1 MRSARSLNL
10 LERQG
15 ALAAPPQLSEAQI
28 RLDAS
33 LRNFNEQACDASNLL
48 AMSVGSFAYR
58 FARSGLISAGL
69 WRGASNAVALGFE
82 VTAFRATSNVLA
94 HARGLQPS
102 EAVFDR
108 RGWLTSFTHFGTLKG
123 AGYLAE
129 GQNVFLSHTFQSLS
143 MVGAHQLT
151 YAIDLTT
158 RPHGS
163 FWERMVEAETT
174 NIALGAGSSLMGMA
188 TGHSLHAWERSLD
201 LQAEASSRPAFR
213 LLPPSAPA
221 ETLERSMAPETE
233 RLLSMGARADRVSTE
248 PLREEA
254 VNAFWKSQLE
264 AGGTA
269 NEYLSRTPE
278 ARRLLRALQ
287 GADKE
292 LRGRKV
298 SQREYL
304 DATLKQLRSSQ
315 GITGKSYATRYSIL
329 EASERFDAELN
340 PLAYP
345 AESGARKVIQRA
357 LGWLGIRV
365 GEEVQGLFERHLAR
379 YRVEDRGGLD
389 WGLRVNGGK
398 PRQAL
403 DRALQLLP
411 CDAKGALLELHEGRS
426 LSDRLREARQALEAE
441 NVRVVAVWGAGR
453 HGLALGDW
461 VRQAAGRGE
470 MVDGKYVIPIML
482 GHRPDFTH
490 ELNVDGANEKNLPGI
505 PINEAG
511 RLGLRAAL
519 PQENKAYLALSDSV
533 IVTLPSTQLK
543 SEFTPDVLRQ
553 FGENTQLIFAIK
565 SVLDKG
571 ESIPGYVMET
581 LALAGRFDLMMNAAF
596 QSGLGFPK
604 EMLGR
609 VAPDAPVNLAV
620 DAITIE
626 AAVRASRLLIGDRA
640 ALAQV
645 SANKRS
651 LYANNK
657 RIDAGILVFKG
668 AYGGFIK
675 NFIAPWVGHRLMDY
689 YVQNLPHVTPA
700 MMRSKLANL
709 QEEAIELSERIFRD
723 FEAIAIRREAER
735 VGEVTLAHQGNDHSS
750 QKRQVLDWVEKVK
763 QRLSQYR
770 DRVTATEDLLGCT
783 RIRDMDVFMRIVGDL
798 MDAKGLTFER
808 RFGEFPA
815 RVRSQASSGN
825 FAYGLLDRSYLRLVD
840 RGMIVRRPAKDF
852 TAEGINGIPY
862 AVARWGRQPDFV
874 RETLAW
880 VRPAQEPMG
889 RPALHASGL
898 RRHAL
903 RVTRDLVDAME
914 DMTHP
919 IILNH
924 LSAEAQRPEVQKM
937 MELAKEMIQRLRRE
951 KQEFPPVSD
960 EVGERIEDTLLT
972 FERFLLDTE
981 SRLRRLD
988 YSREESA
995 GSLKKHTAHF
1005 RRALLEVRS
1014 QLAGHEEW
1022 LDAEAMAKIRRH
1034 LDDALQPLNAH

>member
-69 WRGASNAVALGFE
+69 FRGASNVAALGVE

-108 RGWLTSFTHFGTLKG
+108 RGWLTSFTHFAALKG

-151 YAIDLTT
+151 YAFDLTT

-188 TGHSLHAWERSLD
+188 TGHSLHARERSLD
-201 LQAEASSRPAFR
+201 LQAEAALHVRRSSPFFQGPEESALRMASDSRPY
-213 LLPPSAPA
+213 
-221 ETLERSMAPETE
+221 
-233 RLLSMGARADRVSTE
+233 LSMGAHRESLSSE

-254 VNAFWKSQLE
+254 LNDFWKSHLE
-264 AGGTA
+264 NGGLA
-269 NEYLSRTPE
+269 HEYLNRSPE
-278 ARRLLRALQ
+278 ARRLLRALHSTDQ
-287 GADKE
+287 E
-292 LRGRKV
+292 LKGREV
-298 SQREYL
+298 SQRDYL
-304 DATLKQLRSSQ
+304 DVVLKHLRNSQ
-315 GITGKSYATRYSIL
+315 GITAKVYSTRYSVL
-329 EASERFDAELN
+329 EASERFDSELN
-340 PLAYP
+340 HSVFAS
-345 AESGARKVIQRA
+345 EGGVRGMARRA
-357 LGWLGIRV
+357 LGWLGIRM
-365 GEEVQGLFERHLAR
+365 GSEVQGLFERHLAR

-426 LSDRLREARQALEAE
+426 LGDRLREARQTLEAE
-441 NVRVVAVWGAGR
+441 NVRLVAVWGAGR

-543 SEFTPDVLRQ
+543 SEFTPELLRQ

-581 LALAGRFDLMMNAAF
+581 LALAGRFDLMVNAAF

-840 RGMIVRRPAKDF
+840 RGMIVRRPVKDF

-988 YSREESA
+988 YSKEESA

-1034 LDDALQPLNAH
+1034 LDDALQPLNPH